1 MSLETS
7 GQTVDVERA
16 NKIGRIAAGD
26 IARRVGNRSP
36 ETPGFIVPE
45 TGGEVTFSEFDR
57 RANRAANALLEAG
70 YQKGSRLAVVA
81 GNSLQFLEAYF
92 GALKAG
98 VVPVFINPEI
108 TPDDIVYEFE
118 HSEADA
124 LLVDDVFYEKTAP
137 LVEDRDL
144 ETVAAFEWGGDET
157 PVQSFRAFTEGHDD
171 SEPDVRIEDS
181 DLAQIMYTSGT
192 TSKPKGVLH
201 SHKTIHTG
209 SLNVV
214 ANADLT
220 RHDVMGCVMPM
231 FHCAQLTMIKGAMH
245 VSATTVIRRGFDPD
259 EFLADVEERDLSWSF
274 LLPVMYEG
282 LLAREDIDDRDLSSL
297 RYCLYAMTPMGN
309 ETLTQCIETFDA
321 DFALG
326 SGQTEAYPPTVIY
339 QPEWQL
345 EKEGNYWGTGN
356 ANTDVAIMDD
366 DGNLLPQGETGEI
379 VYRGPNVMEGYLKND
394 AETERAFEYGWFH
407 SGDMGY
413 FDEDHL
419 LKFVDRKKDMIKSGG
434 ENVSTQKVEAVL
446 LDHPEV
452 AEVAI
457 VGLPHDRWGEAVTA
471 FVVPRSATDTSE
483 AEIIDYSA
491 ERLAGFETPK
501 SIEFVDE
508 LPKTTT
514 GKIQK
519 FELAES
525 ESNYY
530 ES

>member
-1 MSLETS
+1 MSLEASETA
-7 GQTVDVERA
+7 VDVERA

-26 IARRVGNRSP
+26 IARRTGNRSP
-36 ETPGFIVPE
+36 EKTGFIVPE
-45 TGGEVTFSEFDR
+45 KDERVTFSEFDQ

-70 YQKGSRLAVVA
+70 YEKGSRIAVVA

-108 TPDDIVYEFE
+108 TADDIAYEFD

-137 LVEDRDL
+137 LLEDREM
-144 ETVAAFEWGGDET
+144 ETVAAFEWGGDDV
-157 PVQSFRAFTEGHDD
+157 PVQPFRAFTEGRDE
-171 SEPDVRIEDS
+171 SEPDVEIEDS

-192 TSKPKGVLH
+192 TSMPKGVLH

-209 SLNVV
+209 SLNV
-214 ANADLT
+214 ATNADLT
-220 RHDVMGCVMPM
+220 RHDVMGCVMPL

-245 VSATTVIRRGFDPD
+245 VSATTVVRRDFDPD

-282 LLAREDIDDRDLSSL
+282 MLARDDIEDRDLSTL
-297 RYCLYAMTPMGN
+297 QFCLYAMTPMGN
-309 ETLTQCIETFDA
+309 ETLKQCIETFDA

-345 EKEGNYWGTGN
+345 EKEGNHWGTGN

-366 DGNLLPQGETGEI
+366 EGNLLPQGEVGEI
-379 VYRGPNVMEGYLKND
+379 VYRGPNVMEGYLKNKR
-394 AETERAFEYGWFH
+394 ETERAFEYDWFH

-434 ENVSTQKVEAVL
+434 ENVSTQKVESVL
-446 LDHPEV
+446 LDHPDI
-452 AEVAI
+452 AEVAV

-471 FVVPRSATDTSE
+471 FVVPHSAAE
-483 AEIIDYSA
+483 ANEEAIIEYS
-491 ERLAGFETPK
+491 RDHLAGFETPK
-501 SIEFVDE
+501 SVEFADE

-519 FELAES
+519 FELAERKA
-525 ESNYY
+525 EYY
-530 ES
+530 Q